1 MYLCIIQINHV
12 LPAKLKRE
20 FDKNLTITLVLIGLF
35 AKMSF
40 YYGETI
46 ARLKRLQKHKLESG
60 ISSIT
65 HGNIGRRPS
74 NACSEPNKI
83 DIQTFIVNYAATHGM
98 PDPGR
103 EPQNGQGRLRILLPS
118 ILNDKSVHLA
128 YELSLQQQNKP
139 SVGYRTFMRCWQ
151 ESNPHIVFS
160 KPRTDLCMTASI
172 LKKKLIK
179 SLLI

>member
-1 MYLCIIQINHV
+1 MHHSDKSRSARQI
-12 LPAKLKRE
+12 KTRIRQK
-20 FDKNLTITLVLIGLF
+20 FDSHISIDRPVCQNVFL
-35 AKMSF
+35 F

-83 DIQTFIVNYAATHGM
+83 DIQTFIVNYAITNGM

-118 ILNDKSVHLA
+118 IIGVRDFYNHLIMDMVFDN
-128 YELSLQQQNKP
+128 LFKI
-139 SVGYRTFMRCWQ
+139 VTF
-151 ESNPHIVFS
+151 
-160 KPRTDLCMTASI
+160 
-172 LKKKLIK
+172 
-179 SLLI
+179 